1 MSDILISSLKG
12 FSRMQFSASRME
24 LGENAGAVTWNNA
37 KRQASNGPEVMTS
50 EQCEAFREDIRAWGA
65 WDKEEIDAMSQT
77 ELRAL
82 FIQHVMSEAHEA
94 GADCLEDIDF
104 DKYEEDASAGRL
116 SGFLYKDSMGDIWAS
131 VNE

>member
-12 FSRMQFSASRME
+12 FSRMQFSASVAE
-24 LGENAGAVTWNNA
+24 LGENAGAQTWNNA
-37 KRQASNGPEVMTS
+37 KRQASNGPEVMTG
-50 EQCEAFREDIRAWGA
+50 EQCEMFREDIRAWGA

-82 FIQHVMSEAHEA
+82 FIQHVMSEVSDA
-94 GADCLEDIDF
+94 GADCLEDIDW

-116 SGFLYKDSMGDIWAS
+116 SGFLYKDSNGDVWAS
-131 VNE
+131 VNQ